1 MVCVCVC
8 ECGRKEDHE
17 PVLRDDVVP
26 ERVEQSMWLAGC
38 VLLDG
43 GARGPPL
50 ALLEVAAHC
59 FFVAGT

>member
-1 MVCVCVC
+1 MCVC
-8 ECGRKEDHE
+8 ECGRKEEDHE

-43 GARGPPL
+43 GARGAPL